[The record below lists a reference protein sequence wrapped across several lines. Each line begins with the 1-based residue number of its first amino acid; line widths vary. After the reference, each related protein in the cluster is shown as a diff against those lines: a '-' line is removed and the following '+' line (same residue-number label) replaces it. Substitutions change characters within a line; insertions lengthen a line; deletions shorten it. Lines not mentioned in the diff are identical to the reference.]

1 MRGALRLTQ
10 YPAPANRATPQRS
23 ALTEPALL
31 DAQTHLLAAAALLKL
46 DLTIE
51 FAGFGQV
58 MQCLLN
64 PTEAFY
70 RNGTPTPPACPHCP
84 EACRTRQLSCAH

>member
-1 MRGALRLTQ
+1 M
-10 YPAPANRATPQRS
+10 PPMQRS
-23 ALTEPALL
+23 EPVAL
-31 DAQTHLLAAAALLKL
+31 DAQAHLHAAAALLKL
-46 DLTIE
+46 ELRLE

-70 RNGTPTPPACPHCP
+70 RNGTPTSPACPHCR